1 MMKFGWLTAFI
12 LLSMEALAQDDNP
25 VDWRFTSKKINATTY
40 EVQLSASLDEDW
52 HIYSQSTPKG
62 GPAATSISFAKNP
75 LVGLNGSVKEVGK
88 LEQHFEPLFGVQV
101 KQYSGKV
108 DFVQTV
114 TVKAGV
120 KTALKGNVEFMTCN
134 ENECLPPRKVNFSV
148 ELK

>member
-1 MMKFGWLTAFI
+1 MKFVWLTTFI
-12 LLSMEALAQDDNP
+12 LFSLAAMAQDGSP
-25 VDWRFTSKKINATTY
+25 VSWQFSSKKLNATTY

-62 GPAATSISFAKNP
+62 GPSATLVTFTKNP
-75 LVGLNGSVKEVGK
+75 LITLTGGVKEVGK
-88 LEQHFEPLFGVQV
+88 LEQHFEPLFGVKV
-101 KQYSGKV
+101 KQYSNRV

-134 ENECLPPRKVNFSV
+134 ENECLPPRKVNFSL